1 MRRLLF
7 AALVMMMSVGCTDLI
22 APEDPQYE
30 EMCVVYVAENQSA
43 EIPKEVFDRC
53 VSVSIVVVKYPT

>member
-7 AALVMMMSVGCTDLI
+7 AALVMTAGCTDLI
-22 APEDPQYE
+22 APEDPLYE
-30 EMCVVYVAENQSA
+30 EMCVVYVAENQNA

-53 VSVSIVVVKYPT
+53 VSVSIVIVKYPT